1 MNARRISNGLTRAHS
16 KDITDGRIKLQ
27 GFVYILT
34 FKWDYVYR

>member
-27 GFVYILT
+27 GFVYINLQMGLCI
-34 FKWDYVYR
+34 